1 VRRSTEV
8 EITALEQAYREK
20 SREFDRTAQ
29 TLKAEQFRQRMH
41 YLALLCPLTLV
52 CVLGY
57 TAVVRLWTAQP
68 EFTRWAGIVII
79 LAASAAAVNML
90 VNDRNKVVDL
100 TSELHQALLEKQTAA
115 AALPLYSE
123 TALRFYRESTLELM
137 ESYRKRASTNRRVN
151 NGLQVLV
158 IAGSIIAS
166 TLVALDDR
174 ISPLNLAATI
184 LTAAVGVAA
193 GLSGYFKFR
202 ERGFNLQTATDELE
216 KHYIAVQFHLDEYET
231 VDSSLAPDEAEKER
245 LRRFAR
251 FVERIKEEQ
260 RKREIQLE
268 HRGSSFSR
276 GSQTGAVTVVRSTS
290 AYTSWPGR
298 ETQSQSGNGQR

>member
-1 VRRSTEV
+1 VRRSTEL
-8 EITALEQAYREK
+8 EISALEQAYREK
-20 SREFDRTAQ
+20 SREFDRAAQ
-29 TLKAEQFRQRMH
+29 ALKAEQLRQRVH
-41 YLALLCPLTLV
+41 YLALLCPLALV

-57 TAVVRLWTAQP
+57 TTVIRLWAVQP

-79 LAASAAAVNML
+79 LALSAAAISML
-90 VNDRNKVVDL
+90 ANGRNKVVDL
-100 TSELHQALLEKQTAA
+100 TSELHQALSEKQNAA
-115 AALPLYSE
+115 AALPLYAE
-123 TALRFYRESTLELM
+123 TALRIYRESTLELM
-137 ESYRKRASTNRRVN
+137 ESYRKRAARNRRLN
-151 NGLQVLV
+151 NALQVLV

-166 TLVALDDR
+166 TLVALDQD

-231 VDSSLAPDEAEKER
+231 VDSSLAPEEAEKER

-276 GSQTGAVTVVRSTS
+276 GSQAGAVTVVRSTP
-290 AYTSWPGR
+290 AYSSWTGR
-298 ETQSQSGNGQR
+298 DTQHGNGQK